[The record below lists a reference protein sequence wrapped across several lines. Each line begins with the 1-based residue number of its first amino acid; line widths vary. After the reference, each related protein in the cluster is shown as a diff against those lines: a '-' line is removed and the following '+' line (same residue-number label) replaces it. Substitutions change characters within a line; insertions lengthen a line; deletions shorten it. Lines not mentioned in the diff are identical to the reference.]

1 MKTRI
6 SGLVLVLA
14 VLLLAVAPASAAIE
28 TMLFTSLGGGAVVVT
43 FDYNT
48 NNGNVT
54 KFTCTNTSDQDAWF
68 GVYLMDYANGTEQLL
83 YQRTCGAWSTIT
95 QNVAGLTLTWDTVN
109 GGLNMGDYQF
119 RARYPA

>member
-14 VLLLAVAPASAAIE
+14 VLLLAVAPAQAAIE
-28 TMLFTSLGGGAVVVT
+28 TLEFASFGDGIVQVT

-48 NNGNVT
+48 NNGNVVR
-54 KFTCTNTSDQDAWF
+54 FTCTNNSDFPALFRVLEDV
-68 GVYLMDYANGTEQLL
+68 GGTQVLRYE
-83 YQRTCGAWSTIT
+83 RACAAHSVVT

-109 GGLNMGDYQF
+109 GGLNMGPYTFQ
-119 RARYPA
+119 ARWPDR